1 MFVVLFIDIITTI
14 LLAFFWNFTININ
27 GHAWHMPLIVL
38 AFIGGVNISIAFDT
52 IVFVFVQSASR
63 VIFQAMG
70 SMSMVTFFPMTASSF
85 AAGQRVTCVR
95 VAEPFT
101 LTIHI
106 LALLTFVSF

>member
-1 MFVVLFIDIITTI
+1 MKKKTHTHAQDHKRPVFVVLFIDIITTI

-85 AAGQRVTCVR
+85 AAG
-95 VAEPFT
+95 
-101 LTIHI
+101 
-106 LALLTFVSF
+106 